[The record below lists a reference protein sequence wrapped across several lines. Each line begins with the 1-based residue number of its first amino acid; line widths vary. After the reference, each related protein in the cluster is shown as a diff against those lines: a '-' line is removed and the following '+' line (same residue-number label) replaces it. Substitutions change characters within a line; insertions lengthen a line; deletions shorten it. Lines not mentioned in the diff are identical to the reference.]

1 MSDGPTASNTLGLIA
16 IELYRLHVGPV
27 SAGTSPLNLTFA
39 AVQTDWKWL
48 VWYVFYD
55 DVSQSK
61 AFQLLWTGDGTH
73 AADGYGLGFGR
84 SHHEFRRVFL
94 HLTTAMRIDEL
105 SGASDKAPAVMY
117 AHNSVRKDN
126 HVFVNIDVHRPEGV
140 LKLRRLHLSGKIP
153 KEYDRKGIR
162 GSILRASSPMV
173 FKLQDLKDPPVGAL
187 TLLPD

>member
-27 SAGTSPLNLTFA
+27 SAIASPLNLTFA

-84 SHHEFRRVFL
+84 SHLEFRRVFL

-105 SGASDKAPAVMY
+105 AGTMDRAPAVMY
-117 AHNSVRKDN
+117 AHNSIRDN
-126 HVFVNIDVHRPEGV
+126 HVFVNIDIHRPEGV

-153 KEYDRKGIR
+153 KEVDRKGTR
-162 GSILRASSPMV
+162 GQVIKVSSPTV
-173 FKLQDLKDPPVGAL
+173 FKPQDLADPPVGTGDL
-187 TLLPD
+187 FD